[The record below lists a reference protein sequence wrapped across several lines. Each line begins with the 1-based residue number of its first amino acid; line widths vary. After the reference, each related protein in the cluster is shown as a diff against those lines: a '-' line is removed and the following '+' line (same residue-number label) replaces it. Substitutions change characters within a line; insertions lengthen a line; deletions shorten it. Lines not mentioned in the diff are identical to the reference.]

1 MSTPRKWMHLLTSA
15 ALAFS
20 LAACS
25 SIDLNDSGAG
35 ADAGASGDAGATTE
49 AGAGSAGAG
58 NGDVKGVDL
67 GDNQTQSSD
76 AAEQLD
82 KVVYFDFDSYVLKD
96 EFAPLI
102 AAHARVLSSD
112 RTLRVVLAGHTDERG
127 SREYN
132 LALGQQR
139 AEAVKRA
146 LLLLGAQELQVEA
159 ISYGEEKPASLGADE
174 ASFAANRRVEINY
187 R

>member
-1 MSTPRKWMHLLTSA
+1 MNMQRSWTRSLMSALL
-15 ALAFS
+15 ALS

-25 SIDLNDSGAG
+25 SIDLGDGTQ
-35 ADAGASGDAGATTE
+35 DGASNGAATTQSSST
-49 AGAGSAGAG
+49 GANSDATGTGG
-58 NGDVKGVDL
+58 VKGVDL
-67 GDNQTQSSD
+67 GANQDNTQ
-76 AAEQLD
+76 AAAQLG
-82 KVVYFDFDSYVLKD
+82 KVIYFDFDSFALKD

-102 AAHARVLSSD
+102 AGHARALSED
-112 RTLRVVLAGHTDERG
+112 RTLRMVLAGHTDDRG

-159 ISYGEEKPASLGADE
+159 ISYGEEKPASLGGDE
-174 ASFAANRRVEINY
+174 MAHAKNRRVELNY